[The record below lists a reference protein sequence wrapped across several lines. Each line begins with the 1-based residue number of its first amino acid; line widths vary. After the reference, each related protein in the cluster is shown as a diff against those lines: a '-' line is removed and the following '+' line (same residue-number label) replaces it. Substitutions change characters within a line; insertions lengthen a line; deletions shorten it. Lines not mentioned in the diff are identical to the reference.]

1 MNLFFFYSYYYMNTI
16 KGRPVLSF
24 IQNEIKNENSIDEIL
39 KPYAAIEEVGEI
51 EGQPIKYS
59 ERGFVYERLWDICVK
74 FGVVDNLTLAPNEA
88 YQSRNL
94 QTSHVFGN
102 VNNETSVSFDETIWN
117 NFKAYLQESIQSGNS
132 GGYSDITFIN
142 KKYNKDQVSYED
154 NETLNL
160 ISVKY
165 FENDTKKGADKYD
178 IGKLCTLIEKH
189 SKSDRDIKI
198 LLFVK
203 DKENVIEKFKRANK
217 SSDIMI
223 KYINPG
229 GNYENIFDKND
240 LEQHFYKLK
249 KLLELYNYL
258 ETPLDQTNFQKYLG
272 ILKQPFIPR
281 FHQELFINKI
291 DELLTKKYKNIL
303 VGAIPRSGKTYIM
316 AGSILKYVKTH
327 PSKKSN
333 FVIITPAPTETFPE
347 YLSLFNNYIDFH
359 NTSIWNKVDTR
370 KSKGKWN
377 ISTTKNNIIIVSKQ
391 KLGWGNEDTD
401 TKVIDGDKEETFKKN
416 IFDIFPKGTDIK
428 LDLIFLDEA
437 HFGMSTKKAGQILTQ
452 LDSLCGSTPKV
463 FVTATYKKPLD
474 TYGITPTTKLTWDLN
489 DINIMKK
496 LKSKEEDNDIKTRF
510 GKKLY
515 EDVIKKYSLKEIKS
529 SYNIFP
535 QPYLITS
542 IWDYQYIMDEKLKIG
557 DTQYGFDM
565 EKLFTLKG
573 DSKDTF
579 ETQSSVENIIRYY
592 FGEADRDKDY
602 SIQHMTKHRGILPR
616 INNICQN
623 KCRTMQI
630 KNKPTSQ
637 LWFMPYGQKRPIK
650 NIINALLTLIDNRFP
665 NIAKDFYF
673 YVALPEKD
681 KLSSFRNVEVQYMNG
696 TPIKKHIES
705 IEKVITDGKIT
716 QSNLIILAG
725 ARLQL
730 GISLKN
736 VDIVTLWNNVTS
748 SDAIFQMLF
757 RSMTEVD
764 TPECEVD
771 TYCNNK
777 KFGFMV
783 DLNPQRALTN
793 LFLFKDNLYDNK
805 PSGNEYEAIGDLIN
819 VDDDVWKDRYAEKG
833 GKEEFIKDM
842 FDKLYDSWGN
852 NVDSMKKLTQK
863 TIKYDQTILETIK
876 KELKDITLATNKPG
890 QTNTNNV
897 EGFNSGKKVVKTK
910 SGEKKTKKV
919 KQSKE
924 ISLEEKA
931 SEIMFEYLSLL
942 NIFNLYNEDTTKPQC
957 FINGDIVNL
966 KSLEFERDKQHSKIF
981 SEPRNKT
988 IFLKILNGRLGN
1000 NADEEFKE
1008 EILTKL
1014 ISSIQSNDNK
1024 LSVNKLMKTQKKK
1037 YYSYTINE
1045 PDKLLEYI
1053 NENLTPKDKERKEKG
1068 EVFTSIWLVNEM
1080 LDKLPKE
1087 VWSNWDYKWL
1097 DPAVGIGNF
1106 PIAIYLRLMEGLRAR
1121 EPNEEKLRKH
1131 IVEDMLFMIDIS
1143 DKNIFILKKIFCG
1156 TKYNLNIHKGSFFGI
1171 NKDGSDDY
1179 KIPGKWVTTF
1189 KHTTFDVIVGNPPY
1203 NKDGTGT
1210 GGGTFWKYFLEL
1222 SLNILNINGYLNFV
1236 HPLGWRKPIGKKAS
1250 GGDILER
1257 FKKEGQLIYVNISDK
1272 KIPYFPKV
1280 DYYVFKK
1287 ETKLNHLTTV
1297 YNNFGLF
1304 ENTNNIDLSKLH
1316 FIPNFVSDKSIN
1328 ILNKI
1333 IKKGNNFNFERHQN
1347 LQPNKTHN
1355 KTTGIPHIFYYIPEK
1370 DKYTEIFLSKEEI
1383 LKMYSTKSNKQLD
1396 IPDFYSKPKIIL
1408 TLKTG
1413 KKPSY
1418 LYPKYYSTQIG
1429 ITTNVMYK
1437 EIEPKDKNKYLKF
1450 FGSKLI
1456 LFLMKITQYSASPNH
1471 MNELKIIN
1479 LIDKDKF
1486 DTLSDNPDDTEIF
1499 TKYGIIKPE
1508 EQTLIEEIVKESPKM
1523 SKRTQKA
1530 PLNNSV
1536 NQSKKVNSNENN
1548 SNNLLKLTYTKPPIY
1563 TNNVNNS
1570 GNESN
1575 GAPLNNGSN
1584 MTKKTPTISKRTQ
1597 KAPVSNSGNQ
1607 SKNALPTKT
1616 TKKIFKVKNM
1626 AVRVDKPNQE
1636 PLVEE
1641 SDDWPEDGCVSG
1653 KVRNPNTKRCVKKC
1667 ESKYKRKRI
1676 KPYKCLKK

>member
-1 MNLFFFYSYYYMNTI
+1 MSSTI
-16 KGRPVLSF
+16 KGRSVLSF
-24 IQNEIKNENSIDEIL
+24 IQTEIKNNDSIDTIL
-39 KPYAAIEEVGEI
+39 KTFDEIEEVGEI

-59 ERGFVYERLWDICVK
+59 DRGFVYERLWDICVK
-74 FGVVDNLTLAPNEA
+74 FGLVDNLTLNPIHKDKGGNH
-88 YQSRNL
+88 L
-94 QTSHVFGN
+94 QTSHIFGN
-102 VNNETSVSFDETIWN
+102 VNNETNVEFDLTIWN
-117 NFKAYLQESIQSGNS
+117 TNFKSFIEESIQSGNS

-142 KKYNKDQVSYED
+142 KKYNNEQGSYEIS
-154 NETLNL
+154 ETLNM

-165 FENDTKKGADKYD
+165 FENDGKKGPDKYD

-189 SKSDRDIKI
+189 GKSDREIKI

-203 DKENVIEKFKRANK
+203 DKKTVQTKFEKANK

-229 GNYENIFDKND
+229 GNYENIYDKND

-249 KLLELYNYL
+249 QLLELYNYL
-258 ETPLDQTNFQKYLG
+258 ETPLDQINFQKYLG

-327 PSKKSN
+327 PREKRN
-333 FVIITPAPTETFPE
+333 FVIITPAPSETFPE
-347 YLSLFNNYIDFH
+347 YLSLFNNYIDF
-359 NTSIWNKVDTR
+359 SEE
-370 KSKGKWN
+370 WN
-377 ISTTKNNIIIVSKQ
+377 IINTKEGKRQIKDIDPRKNNIIVVSKQ
-391 KLGWGNEDTD
+391 KLGWVESNDKKIINEGAEVTL
-401 TKVIDGDKEETFKKN
+401 KN
-416 IFDIFPKGTDIK
+416 LNDIFPQGTK

-437 HFGMSTKKAGQILTQ
+437 HFGMSTQKAGTILTQ
-452 LDSLCGSTPKV
+452 LDSLCGSTPKI
-463 FVTATYKKPLD
+463 FVTATYKKPLE
-474 TYGITPTTKLTWDLN
+474 TYGIDTTPDAKITWDLN

-496 LKSKEEDNDIKTRF
+496 IELLEEDNEIKTRF

-515 EDVIKKYSLKEIKS
+515 EEVIKNYTLQQIKEN
-529 SYNIFP
+529 YNVYP

-557 DTQYGFDM
+557 DTNYGFDM

-573 DSKDTF
+573 ATNDTF
-579 ETQSSVENIIRYY
+579 ENQSSVENVLRYY
-592 FGEADRDKDY
+592 FGEPDRENDY
-602 SIQHMTKHRGILPR
+602 KIQHMTKHRGILPR

-681 KLSSFRNVEVQYMNG
+681 KSSFRNVEVQYMDG

-705 IEKVITDGKIT
+705 IEKKITDGKIT

-736 VDIVTLWNNVTS
+736 VDIVTLWNNVMS

-793 LFLFKDNLYDNK
+793 IHLFKDNLYDNK

-819 VDDDVWKDRYAEKG
+819 IDDDVWKDRYSEKG

-852 NVDSMKKLTQK
+852 NSDSMKRLTRK
-863 TIKYDQTILETIK
+863 VIKYDNPTLKRIEYI
-876 KELKDITLATNKPG
+876 LKDIKLASNIPS
-890 QTNTNNV
+890 QSNTNV
-897 EGFNSGKKVVKTK
+897 EGFNSGKKVVKIK
-910 SGEKKTKKV
+910 QGSKKTKKV
-919 KQSKE
+919 KKDKE

-942 NIFNLYNEDTTKPQC
+942 NIFNLYNEGETSKKC
-957 FINGDIVNL
+957 FLEMKELQDL
-966 KSLEFERDKQHSKIF
+966 KSLEFERDKQHLKIF
-981 SEPRNKT
+981 SEPQNKS

-1000 NADEEFKE
+1000 NDNEEFKE
-1008 EILTKL
+1008 EVLETL
-1014 ISSIQSNDNK
+1014 ISSIKSNDNK

-1045 PDKLLEYI
+1045 PEQLLNYI

-1068 EVFTSIWLVNEM
+1068 EVFTPMWLVNEM
-1080 LDKLPKE
+1080 LDKLPTD
-1087 VWSNWDYKWL
+1087 VWSNWNYKWL

-1106 PIAIYLRLMEGLRAR
+1106 PIAIYLRLIEGLKKR

-1131 IVEDMLFMIDIS
+1131 ILEDMLFMIDIS

-1156 TKYNLNIHKGSFFGI
+1156 NKYKLNIHKGSFFGI